1 MQKTPRILIL
11 DDSIP
16 SSRET
21 ALLQCREA
29 LETGGVV
36 VVPTDTV
43 YGIACLAD
51 RPEAIR
57 RIFEI
62 KDRPLDR
69 PVAFLVS
76 REKSPVDYGME
87 DDSLFAAFLSY
98 WPGPIT
104 FAAPTTM
111 KLEEG
116 IRGEGNTVGIR
127 SPNHTWLQQLLSGL
141 PAPLAAT
148 SANLSGGPEARSV
161 EDMDERMLASV
172 DLVIDGGI
180 IADPVP
186 STVVM
191 KCEGTWRV
199 VREGAIPKDVL
210 ERHIRSVHSQF
221 D

>member
-1 MQKTPRILIL
+1 MDKKPHILTL
-11 DDSIP
+11 NRSNTA
-16 SSRET
+16 SHET

-36 VVPTDTV
+36 IVPTDTV

-51 RPEAIR
+51 RAGAIR

-62 KDRPLDR
+62 KNRPLDR
-69 PVAFLVS
+69 PIALLVS
-76 REKSPVDYGME
+76 SVKSPVDYGMQK
-87 DDSLFAAFLSY
+87 DSLFAALSAY

-104 FAAPTTM
+104 FAAPTSM

-116 IRGEGNTVGIR
+116 VRGEDNTVGIR
-127 SPNHTWLQQLLSGL
+127 SPNHSWLQQLLSSL

-148 SANLSGGPEARSV
+148 SANLSGLPEAHSV
-161 EDMDERMLASV
+161 GEMDKRMLTSV

-191 KCEGTWRV
+191 KRESEWTII
-199 VREGAIPKDVL
+199 REGAIPRDVL
-210 ERHIRSVHSQF
+210 ERDIRSVHSQF